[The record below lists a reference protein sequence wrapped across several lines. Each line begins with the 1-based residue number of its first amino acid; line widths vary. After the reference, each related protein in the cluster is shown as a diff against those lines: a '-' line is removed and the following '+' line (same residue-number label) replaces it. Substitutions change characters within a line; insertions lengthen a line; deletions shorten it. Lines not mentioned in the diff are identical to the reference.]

1 MTADPDASPPARPA
15 HPARTVLAF
24 DFGTQRIGVA
34 VGNSLSRDAQP
45 LTIIAAEGDAERF
58 ARIGELIAEWRPAE
72 LVVGRPLHTD
82 GADLPVTPRCDR
94 FARQLQGRYGLS
106 VTLVDERY
114 SSVEA
119 EGERRRAGVR
129 PPRPKG
135 GGKTSSR
142 HRVDDQAAAIILR
155 QYWVEQG

>member
-1 MTADPDASPPARPA
+1 MADSDPSPLPSARP
-15 HPARTVLAF
+15 PRTALAF
-24 DFGTQRIGVA
+24 DFGTRRIGVA

-58 ARIGELIAEWRPAE
+58 ARIGELIAEWHPAE
-72 LVVGRPLHTD
+72 LAVGRPLDID
-82 GADLPVTPRCDR
+82 GAELPVTSRCDR
-94 FARQLQGRYGLS
+94 FARQLQGRYGLP

-119 EGERRRAGVR
+119 EGERRRSGAR
-129 PPRPKG
+129 PPRGKG